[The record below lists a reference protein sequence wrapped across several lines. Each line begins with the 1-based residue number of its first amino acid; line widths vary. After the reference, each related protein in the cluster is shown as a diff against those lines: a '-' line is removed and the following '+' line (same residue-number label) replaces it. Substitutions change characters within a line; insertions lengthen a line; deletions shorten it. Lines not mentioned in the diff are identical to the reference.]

1 MQVKID
7 FTVDIDAT
15 AWINNYGCEA
25 QEVRDDVE
33 RHAKYIVMSEL
44 DVMEALTE
52 EKPMARKNPVARN
65 LRSPRYRKQVVESR
79 VKYTRKKK
87 HAGEEK

>member
-1 MQVKID
+1 MKVRLD

-44 DVMEALTE
+44 DAMDALTE
-52 EKPMARKNPVARN
+52 EK
-65 LRSPRYRKQVVESR
+65 
-79 VKYTRKKK
+79 
-87 HAGEEK
+87 